1 MFRQIILKWGAVCF
15 VVLTAALLAI
25 VGYDVISTVLP
36 DDGILIHASDGA
48 RLQVDGRTLVV
59 LSGGAGTM
67 AYPSILLPVS
77 ASLFAL
83 VVVFA
88 LIGAASLF
96 RRGRWA
102 ATGN

>member
-1 MFRQIILKWGAVCF
+1 MFRQLILKWGVVGL
-15 VVLTAALLAI
+15 VVLSATLLALI
-25 VGYDVISTVLP
+25 GHEVISTVLP
-36 DDGILIHASDGA
+36 GDGILIHASYGA
-48 RLQVDGRTLVV
+48 NLQVDGRTLVV

-83 VVVFA
+83 VVFA

-96 RRGRWA
+96 RRGGWA
-102 ATGN
+102 AAGN

>member
-1 MFRQIILKWGAVCF
+1 MFRQPILKWGVVGL
-15 VVLTAALLAI
+15 VVLSATLLAFI
-25 VGYDVISTVLP
+25 GHDVISTVLP
-36 DDGILIHASDGA
+36 GDGILIHASDGA
-48 RLQVDGRTLVV
+48 NLQVNGRTLVV

-96 RRGRWA
+96 RRGKWV